1 MNTPCLL
8 PAGRPACFHIDLQ
21 ALRHN
26 HRLLKSRH
34 GGQLLAVLKADAYGH
49 GALACAQALADEAD
63 GFAVAFVEEALAL
76 RAHGIAQP
84 ILVLEGAFDAADLVR
99 AQAQGLWLVVH
110 THAQLQALEA
120 LRPPHQAGARPLA
133 IWLKVDT
140 GMGRLG
146 FAADEL
152 RAAYARLQA
161 CATVGHT
168 VLMTHLA
175 QADEPHSVTTLMQL
189 ARFDQATQGI
199 DAPCSIANSAGILAW
214 APARRDWG
222 RAGLALYGVHPMPA
236 GGAGLRPV
244 MRACS
249 RVFAQRWLAEGDALG
264 YGASFVAT
272 RPTRIGLVAFGY
284 ADGYPRSAPAGTPLE
299 VGGVRVPLVGR
310 VSMDMLTVD
319 LTEHPQLG
327 PGADVQLW
335 GGLVGVDEV
344 ARAVGT
350 IPYEVLCHAQR
361 APRVHRFINPP

>member
-1 MNTPCLL
+1 MN
-8 PAGRPACFHIDLQ
+8 GRPACFHIDLD

-26 HRLLKSRH
+26 HRLLKARH
-34 GGQLLAVLKADAYGH
+34 GGQVLAVLKADAYGH
-49 GALACAQALADEAD
+49 GAVACAQALADEAD
-63 GFAVAFVEEALAL
+63 GFAVAFVDEALAL

-84 ILVLEGAFDAADLVR
+84 ILVLEGAFDAAELAR
-99 AQAQGLWLVVH
+99 ARAHGLWLVVH

-120 LRPPHQAGARPLA
+120 LRDTPASGARPLA

-146 FAADEL
+146 FGADEL
-152 RAAYARLQA
+152 ASVFARLQA
-161 CATVGHT
+161 CAAVGHT

-175 QADEPHSVTTLMQL
+175 RADEPQQVATLMQL

-199 DAPCSIANSAGILAW
+199 DAPHSIANSAGILAW

-236 GGAGLRPV
+236 GGPGLRPV

-264 YGASFVAT
+264 YGGGFVAT

-284 ADGYPRSAPAGTPLE
+284 ADGYPRSAPAGTPVE

-319 LTEHPQLG
+319 LTAHPELG
-327 PGADVQLW
+327 PGSAVTLW
-335 GGLVGVDEV
+335 GGRVGVEEV
-344 ARAVGT
+344 ARAALT
-350 IPYEVLCHAQR
+350 IPYELLCHAQR
-361 APRVHRFINPP
+361 APRVHRCISPP